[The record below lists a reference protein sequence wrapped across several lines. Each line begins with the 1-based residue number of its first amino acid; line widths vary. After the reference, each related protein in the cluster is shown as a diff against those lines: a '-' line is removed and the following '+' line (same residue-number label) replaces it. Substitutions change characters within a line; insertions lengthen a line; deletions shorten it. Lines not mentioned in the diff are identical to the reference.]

1 LQKEDSY
8 FVPQFVRIAF
18 LVLTKLDC

>member
-8 FVPQFVRIAF
+8 FVQFVRIAF